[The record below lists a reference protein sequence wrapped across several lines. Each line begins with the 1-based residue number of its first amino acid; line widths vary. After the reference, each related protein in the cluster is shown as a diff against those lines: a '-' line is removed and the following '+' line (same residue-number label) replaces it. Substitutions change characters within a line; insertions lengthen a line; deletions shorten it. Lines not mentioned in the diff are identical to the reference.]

1 MSGAITRSSIPP
13 ISTPL
18 AAQRRPC
25 QTQIVSLSAT
35 PELFADDKF
44 QSKSTQNRPEEQD
57 KRRGIFNRR
66 RNRYFFRWREARNF
80 FRRMLFLPHEQVD
93 QKQNK
98 TP

>member
-13 ISTPL
+13 ISAPL
-18 AAQRRPC
+18 PAQRRPC
-25 QTQIVSLSAT
+25 ETQMVSLPTTSK
-35 PELFADDKF
+35 PFADDQFLGGSANKR
-44 QSKSTQNRPEEQD
+44 SEEQD
-57 KRRGIFNRR
+57 ERRGIFNRR